1 MATPSSA
8 QDPLHPLT
16 SALATHAP
24 PLIYLC
30 GKERFLVDRA
40 IEAIKAAVLEPATKD
55 FNYDQLF
62 GKEAGS
68 AQILACAKTL
78 PMMAKRRLTLVRD
91 ADELTADELA
101 NLSKFIESPAPE
113 ACLCFVAE
121 KADLR
126 LRFFQLFKKHGLLL
140 KLDPL
145 AEKQLPSFI
154 ETEAKRLKVE
164 LSPGTAARL
173 AEEIGPDLGQLADA
187 LERLCCY
194 VPVGQPIRVSDVES
208 VVVTTRQHS
217 VFELID
223 AVGAIAVCVPAKD
236 ATVTIGDTI
245 TVNLSKGV
253 DMVALPAVAVTP
265 RQHSV
270 FELIDAVGAADRA
283 GALTLLTEMLMQ
295 REPAL
300 KLLALLSRHV
310 MKLWQTADLL
320 AAGRPSA
327 SEIASQLGVMP
338 FVAGKLLDQARRLK
352 LPRVQAM
359 HEAIFV
365 ADRTLKQSK
374 LDDERIM
381 EQLILGLCST

>member
-194 VPVGQPIRVSDVES
+194 VPVGQPIRVSDVEA
-208 VVVTTRQHS
+208 VVVTT
-217 VFELID
+217 
-223 AVGAIAVCVPAKD
+223 
-236 ATVTIGDTI
+236 
-245 TVNLSKGV
+245 
-253 DMVALPAVAVTP
+253 

-320 AAGRPSA
+320 AVGRPSA

>member
-62 GKEAGS
+62 AKEA
-68 AQILACAKTL
+68 AAAKILACAKTL
-78 PMMAKRRLTLVRD
+78 PMMAKRRLVLVRD

-101 NLSKFIESPAPE
+101 SLTKYIEAPAPE
-113 ACLCFVAE
+113 TCLLFVAE

-126 LRFFQLFKKHGLLL
+126 LRFFNLFKKHGLLL

-145 AEKQLPSFI
+145 SDKQLPSFI

-164 LSPGTAARL
+164 LERGAAVRL
-173 AEEIGPDLGQLADA
+173 ADEIGADLGQLADA
-187 LERLCCY
+187 LERLCCF
-194 VPVGQPIRVSDVES
+194 VPVGQPIRIRDIEE

-223 AVGAIAVCVPAKD
+223 AVGA
-236 ATVTIGDTI
+236 
-245 TVNLSKGV
+245 
-253 DMVALPAVAVTP
+253 
-265 RQHSV
+265 
-270 FELIDAVGAADRA
+270 ADRSA
-283 GALTLLTEMLMQ
+283 ALTLLAEMQMQ

-300 KLLALLSRHV
+300 KLLALISRHV
-310 MKLWQTADLL
+310 MKLWQTADLMSH
-320 AAGRPSA
+320 GRPSPGELA
-327 SEIASQLGVMP
+327 SALGVMP
-338 FVAGKLLDQARRLK
+338 FVAGKLLDQARK
-352 LPRVQAM
+352 LTLSRVQAM
-359 HEAIFV
+359 HEAIFHT
-365 ADRTLKQSK
+365 DRTLKLSK

-381 EQLILGLCST
+381 EQLILGLCAT

>member
-1 MATPSSA
+1 MATPSST
-8 QDPLHPLT
+8 QDPLSPLT
-16 SALATHAP
+16 SALANHAP

-40 IEAIKAAVLEPATKD
+40 VEAIKAAVLEPATRD

-62 GKEAGS
+62 AKEAGP
-68 AQILACAKTL
+68 AKILACAKTL
-78 PMMAKRRLTLVRD
+78 PMMAKRRLVLVRD
-91 ADELTADELA
+91 ADELTADELLA
-101 NLSKFIESPAPE
+101 LSKFVEAPAPE

-126 LRFFQLFKKHGLLL
+126 LRFFNLFKKHGLLL
-140 KLDPL
+140 KLEPL
-145 AEKQLPSFI
+145 SEKLLPGFI
-154 ETEAKRLKVE
+154 ESEAKRLQVE
-164 LSPGTAARL
+164 LQSGTATRL

-194 VPVGQPIRVSDVES
+194 VPVGQPIRVRDVEE

-223 AVGAIAVCVPAKD
+223 AVGA
-236 ATVTIGDTI
+236 
-245 TVNLSKGV
+245 
-253 DMVALPAVAVTP
+253 
-265 RQHSV
+265 
-270 FELIDAVGAADRA
+270 ADRSS
-283 GALTLLTEMLMQ
+283 ALALLSEMLMQ

-320 AAGRPSA
+320 ASGRPSA
-327 SEIASQLGVMP
+327 SEIASALGVMP

-359 HEAIFV
+359 HEAIFHT
-365 ADRTLKQSK
+365 DRTLKLSK

-381 EQLILGLCST
+381 EQLILGLCAT